1 MLELEPA
8 PMQVVHGAVAGKD
21 EVLDDIKR
29 LDLWPATY
37 VSERMEELPLHWH
50 DFDNCGYVLEGSTY
64 VLDEQGDRVPLGP
77 GDKLIIPRGAVH
89 AEGAVTER
97 TVHIVG
103 LTMAAN
109 LLDQLIDLRDP
120 GSSPQLQAED

>member
-103 LTMAAN
+103 LPMAAN